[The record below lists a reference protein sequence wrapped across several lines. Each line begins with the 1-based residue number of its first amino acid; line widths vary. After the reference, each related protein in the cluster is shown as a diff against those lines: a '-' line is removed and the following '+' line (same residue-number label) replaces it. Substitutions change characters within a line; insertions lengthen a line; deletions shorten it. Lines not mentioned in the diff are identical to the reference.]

1 MFTLAHSAL
10 FIKQELLADRANRK
24 PAGDGF
30 VYEGNDCRGFPG
42 RPDGYSDWTCPP
54 KRTAAGSCGPF
65 LFGCTCRANRKP
77 AGEASVNEG
86 NDCPRI
92 FWATRRVLGL
102 DMPSQT
108 DRQQE
113 AVGLFFLAAIA
124 PKLPSP
130 PRQHEVG
137 RRGPPMDDALRPVD
151 LYRRPVA
158 LHGGDLAAGDAPQQ
172 LDISQTH
179 PCEWR
184 TDKHEAVGHFSFLAA
199 IALTEPVA
207 STAARSWPARDAY
220 G

>member
-1 MFTLAHSAL
+1 MHSSAL
-10 FIKQELLADRANRK
+10 FINAN
-24 PAGDGF
+24 GGT
-30 VYEGNDCRGFPG
+30 
-42 RPDGYSDWTCPP
+42 W
-54 KRTAAGSCGPF
+54 
-65 LFGCTCRANRKP
+65 RANRKP

-151 LYRRPVA
+151 RYRRRPI
-158 LHGGDLAAGDAPQQ
+158 LPLAPT
-172 LDISQTH
+172 SRPTPRH
-179 PCEWR
+179 
-184 TDKHEAVGHFSFLAA
+184 
-199 IALTEPVA
+199 IALFIDQT
-207 STAARSWPARDAY
+207 
-220 G
+220 

>member
-1 MFTLAHSAL
+1 MHSSAL
-10 FIKQELLADRANRK
+10 FINAN
-24 PAGDGF
+24 GGT
-30 VYEGNDCRGFPG
+30 
-42 RPDGYSDWTCPP
+42 W
-54 KRTAAGSCGPF
+54 
-65 LFGCTCRANRKP
+65 RANRKP

-124 PKLPSP
+124 PSSRHLHGSTKLAG
-130 PRQHEVG
+130 EG
-137 RRGPPMDDALRPVD
+137 RLWMMRPVD

-179 PCEWR
+179 PCAWR

-220 G
+220 